1 MAYHYAFD
9 TPTRFFCQQTA
20 ATQAH
25 TSVADSYVRKY
36 VVYASKGVQGD
47 RECTGDD
54 VSVSHFEFWFYNV
67 RS

>member
-1 MAYHYAFD
+1 MLS
-9 TPTRFFCQQTA
+9 TLQQDFSVNR
-20 ATQAH
+20 QRL
-25 TSVADSYVRKY
+25 SVADSYVRKY
-36 VVYASKGVQGD
+36 IVYASKGVQGD